1 MASHLSLT
9 TVIFSL
15 LRRYYIRVTE
25 ISRSMTSACCC
36 CCDSPRDR
44 SLTIRWNRI
53 ERYLFNPFRQR
64 SILLEPRFYV
74 PFRSNDSCIEFHT
87 HLDSR
92 KKKKE
97 NRYCTHSRKKSF
109 LHRVQFWKFEV
120 QNRRFRSLEFFFF
133 FFLKME
139 KQRRE
144 YSKIILS
151 NVSKILPNII
161 TLSTKMFQ
169 VVFKNRVLFYH

>member
-25 ISRSMTSACCC
+25 ISRSMTSACC
-36 CCDSPRDR
+36 DSPRNR

-92 KKKKE
+92 KKKKRKCKRIVIAHARERKVSYIESNFE
-97 NRYCTHSRKKSF
+97 N
-109 LHRVQFWKFEV
+109 LKFKIED
-120 QNRRFRSLEFFFF
+120 FGLWSFF

-161 TLSTKMFQ
+161 TLSTKTFQ
-169 VVFKNRVLFYH
+169 VVFKNQVLFYH

>member
-25 ISRSMTSACCC
+25 ISRSMTSA

-92 KKKKE
+92 KKKERKSLLHTLEKE
-97 NRYCTHSRKKSF
+97 KFPTSSPILKIWSSKSKIS
-109 LHRVQFWKFEV
+109 VSGV
-120 QNRRFRSLEFFFF
+120 FFFF
-133 FFLKME
+133 FENGETASRILENNTF
-139 KQRRE
+139 QRFQNT
-144 YSKIILS
+144 SKYYYVINKDVPS
-151 NVSKILPNII
+151 G
-161 TLSTKMFQ
+161 F
-169 VVFKNRVLFYH
+169 

>member
-25 ISRSMTSACCC
+25 ISRSMTSA

-92 KKKKE
+92 KKKERKCKRIVIAHARERKVSYIESNFE
-97 NRYCTHSRKKSF
+97 N
-109 LHRVQFWKFEV
+109 LKFKIED
-120 QNRRFRSLEFFFF
+120 FGLWSFFFF
-133 FFLKME
+133 FFENGETASRILE
-139 KQRRE
+139 NNTFQCFQNT
-144 YSKIILS
+144 SKYYYVINKDVPS
-151 NVSKILPNII
+151 G
-161 TLSTKMFQ
+161 F
-169 VVFKNRVLFYH
+169 

>member
-1 MASHLSLT
+1 MLL
-9 TVIFSL
+9 L
-15 LRRYYIRVTE
+15 LRFST
-25 ISRSMTSACCC
+25 
-36 CCDSPRDR
+36 R
-44 SLTIRWNRI
+44 SLAHDSLKSNRTLFIQPFPSTI
-53 ERYLFNPFRQR
+53 NPART
-64 SILLEPRFYV
+64 SILRSFPIQRFVYRISYT
-74 PFRSNDSCIEFHT
+74 PGLSQ
-87 HLDSR
+87 
-92 KKKKE
+92 KKKE
-97 NRYCTHSRKKSF
+97 RKCKRIVIAHARERKVSYIESNF
-109 LHRVQFWKFEV
+109 ENLKFKIED
-120 QNRRFRSLEFFFF
+120 FGLWIFFF

>member
-92 KKKKE
+92 KKKERKCKRIVIAHARERKVSYIESNFE
-97 NRYCTHSRKKSF
+97 N
-109 LHRVQFWKFEV
+109 LKFKIED
-120 QNRRFRSLEFFFF
+120 FGLWSFFFF
-133 FFLKME
+133 FFENGETASRILE
-139 KQRRE
+139 NNTFQRFQNT
-144 YSKIILS
+144 SKYYYVINKDVPS
-151 NVSKILPNII
+151 G
-161 TLSTKMFQ
+161 F
-169 VVFKNRVLFYH
+169 

>member
-92 KKKKE
+92 KKKKKE
-97 NRYCTHSRKKSF
+97 NVSESLLHTLEKEKFPTSSPILKIWSSKSKIS
-109 LHRVQFWKFEV
+109 VSGV
-120 QNRRFRSLEFFFF
+120 FFFF
-133 FFLKME
+133 ENGETASRILENNTF
-139 KQRRE
+139 QRFQNT
-144 YSKIILS
+144 SKYYYVINKDVPS
-151 NVSKILPNII
+151 G
-161 TLSTKMFQ
+161 F
-169 VVFKNRVLFYH
+169 

>member
-25 ISRSMTSACCC
+25 ISRSMTSA

-92 KKKKE
+92 KKKERKCKRIVIAHARERKVSYIESNFE
-97 NRYCTHSRKKSF
+97 N
-109 LHRVQFWKFEV
+109 LKFKIED
-120 QNRRFRSLEFFFF
+120 FGLWSFFFF
-133 FFLKME
+133 FFENGETASRILE
-139 KQRRE
+139 NNTFQRFQNT
-144 YSKIILS
+144 SKYYYVINKDVPS
-151 NVSKILPNII
+151 G
-161 TLSTKMFQ
+161 F
-169 VVFKNRVLFYH
+169 

>member
-53 ERYLFNPFRQR
+53 E
-64 SILLEPRFYV
+64 
-74 PFRSNDSCIEFHT
+74 SNVIYSTLSVNDQSCSNLDFTFLSDPTIRVSNFIHT
-87 HLDSR
+87 WTLA
-92 KKKKE
+92 KKKE
-97 NRYCTHSRKKSF
+97 RKCKRIVIAHARERKVSYIESNF
-109 LHRVQFWKFEV
+109 ENLKFKIE
-120 QNRRFRSLEFFFF
+120 NFGLWSFFFF
-133 FFLKME
+133 FENGETASRILENNTF
-139 KQRRE
+139 QRFQNT
-144 YSKIILS
+144 SKYYYVINKDVPS
-151 NVSKILPNII
+151 G
-161 TLSTKMFQ
+161 F
-169 VVFKNRVLFYH
+169 